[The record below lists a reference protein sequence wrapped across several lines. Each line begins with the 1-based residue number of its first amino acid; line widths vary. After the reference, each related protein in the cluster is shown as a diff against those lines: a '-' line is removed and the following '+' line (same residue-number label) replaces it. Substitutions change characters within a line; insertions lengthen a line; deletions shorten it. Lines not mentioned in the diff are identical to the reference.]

1 MGPATCPRLH
11 SHAKMTTPLLLGL
24 FLVLGASSPGAARA
38 QDGEVQLAPQE
49 EGAPIEGEATGDPP
63 PEPEPVGDGADDLRR
78 VFRQVPAFESITL
91 ALTDGVL
98 VLGGTTPSPTARQ
111 DAEDLAREIPGVVW
125 VLNQV
130 ELPPEPEVTDE
141 PEAPE
146 EVSPTARDEALAQD
160 LRAIFSQVPAWSQI
174 KVRVE
179 AGVVHLLGTVPS
191 GQAGDEAR
199 ALVAGRDSVVFVDSL
214 LETETALTKR
224 ILPSLERLLESLRAL
239 IARIPLFIVGAAVF
253 AAFVWLTRRLTGWER
268 GFSILFPSALSRDL
282 AKQVTRTILL
292 ALGAFVVLD
301 LIDATAL
308 ATATLGTAGLVG
320 LAVSFAFRDIF
331 ENYLA
336 SLILSMRRPFRSR
349 DFVKVGDSLGKVI
362 RMTTSDTLLLT
373 PDGNHLRIPNAKVFK
388 EVILNYSTNPLRRFD
403 FAVGAGVDQDVE
415 LAQELGLGALKAMP
429 GVIDDPAPSV
439 LVEGLGDSHVPIR
452 FYGWVD
458 QREADY
464 GKVRSYAVKN
474 VKHVLDEAGIEMP
487 EPTYRV
493 LLRKPALGPGLQ
505 PHHEIDQPEPKDIA
519 PDHELDRQIEAE
531 EPNQQNLLD
540 ESLDA

>member
-1 MGPATCPRLH
+1 
-11 SHAKMTTPLLLGL
+11 MTSPFLLGL
-24 FLVLGASSPGAARA
+24 MLALGPSSPFVLLDQEAGL
-38 QDGEVQLAPQE
+38 QDSPEG
-49 EGAPIEGEATGDPP
+49 EGAPAEDLE
-63 PEPEPVGDGADDLRR
+63 PEPLPEFEPVGDGADELRQ
-78 VFRQVPAFESITL
+78 VFRQVPNFAGITL
-91 ALTDGVL
+91 ALRDGVM
-98 VLGGTTPSPTARQ
+98 VLSGTTPSPTARQ
-111 DAEDLAREIPGVVW
+111 DAEQLARKVAGVVW
-125 VLNQV
+125 VLNEV
-130 ELPPEPEVTDE
+130 ELPPEPEVLDE
-141 PEAPE
+141 PETPE
-146 EVSPTARDEALAQD
+146 EVSPTAGDEVLAQD

-179 AGVVHLLGTVPS
+179 AGVVHLGGTVPN
-191 GQAGDEAR
+191 GQASDEAR
-199 ALVAGRDSVVFVDSL
+199 DLVAARENVVFVDSQ
-214 LETETALTKR
+214 LETETGLSKR

-253 AAFVWLTRRLTGWER
+253 AAFVWLTRKLTGWER
-268 GFSILFPSALSRDL
+268 GFSFLFPSALSRDL

-292 ALGAFVVLD
+292 AVGAFVVLD

-373 PDGNHLRIPNAKVFK
+373 PDGNHLRIPNARVFK

-403 FAVGAGVDQDVE
+403 FSIGAGADQDVD

-439 LVEGLGDSHVPIR
+439 LVEGLGDSNVLIR

-474 VKHVLDEAGIEMP
+474 VKHVLDEASIEMP

-493 LLRKPALGPGLQ
+493 LLRKPTSGPEQ
-505 PHHEIDQPEPKDIA
+505 HPHHEVDQPEPKDIA
-519 PDHELDRQIEAE
+519 PDHELDKQIEAE

-540 ESLDA
+540 EAVDA